1 MKVSRLIEVLSSLDQ
16 DLQVIISH
24 DEEGESSSELEDVTE
39 GLWFPESFMG
49 WVYKEDEFGE
59 DVHEDSERREKV
71 VVLWPSD

>member
-1 MKVSRLIEVLSSLDQ
+1 MIELLSSLDQ

-24 DEEGESSSELEDVTE
+24 DEGGESSSELDDVTE

-49 WVYKEDEFGE
+49 WVYKEDEEIGE
-59 DVHEDSERREKV
+59 IHEDSEHREKV